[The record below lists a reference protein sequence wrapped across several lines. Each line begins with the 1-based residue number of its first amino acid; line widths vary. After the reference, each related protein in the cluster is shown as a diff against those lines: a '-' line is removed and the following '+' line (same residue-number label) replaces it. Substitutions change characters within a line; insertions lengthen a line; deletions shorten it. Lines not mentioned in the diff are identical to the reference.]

1 MQTAGEAK
9 MRKPL
14 VQILPAI
21 VAVLLARVDL
31 QSPSRQQSYRARGD
45 EGIWPRFIA
54 IITNGNLLG
63 ATAFCLILLLL
74 LLSLILSFPDL
85 GAIVEQYN
93 KF

>member
-21 VAVLLARVDL
+21 IAVLLAQLDL
-31 QSPSRQQSYRARGD
+31 QLPSKPPSYRGRGH
-45 EGIWPRFIA
+45 EAVWSRFVA
-54 IITNGNLLG
+54 IITNGTLLG
-63 ATAFCLILLLL
+63 VTAFCLFLLLL
-74 LLSLILSFPDL
+74 FLILILSFPDL

>member
-1 MQTAGEAK
+1 

-21 VAVLLARVDL
+21 IAVLSARLDL
-31 QSPSRQQSYRARGD
+31 QSPSRPLSYRARGD
-45 EGIWPRFIA
+45 EGIWSRFIA
-54 IITNGNLLG
+54 IITNGALPCV
-63 ATAFCLILLLL
+63 TAFCLILLLL
-74 LLSLILSFPDL
+74 FLSLILSFPDL